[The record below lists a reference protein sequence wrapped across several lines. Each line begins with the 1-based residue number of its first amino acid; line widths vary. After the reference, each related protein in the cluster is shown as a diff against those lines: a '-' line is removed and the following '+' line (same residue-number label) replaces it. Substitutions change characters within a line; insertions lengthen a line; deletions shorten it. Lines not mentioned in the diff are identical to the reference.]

1 MTYIICIIFTSS
13 VVPSSVLK
21 TFEMFKTKNHDINKK
36 SFFIYYIFLFNN
48 TLTKISIATQQNKNS
63 GNIFSSYK
71 GYTHTHTHTPS
82 YSHIY
87 DTYIHII

>member
-71 GYTHTHTHTPS
+71 GYTHTPS

-87 DTYIHII
+87 GTYIHII

>member
-36 SFFIYYIFLFNN
+36 SFLIYYIFLFNN

-71 GYTHTHTHTPS
+71 GYTHTHTHPHTHIFMV
-82 YSHIY
+82 HIY
-87 DTYIHII
+87 TLYS